1 MLNSPLDEVVPVFG
15 GYPEAPWE
23 GHREKLPP
31 SSHFFFSKMRN
42 DADIGADLLVKP
54 NDTDWQLPYERYP
67 FATCEM
73 GGGVQVGHHRR
84 PIIRPMD
91 VYALSLV
98 KLGCGNNLIG
108 YYMFHG
114 GTNGI
119 GRHSIYNVPWC
130 PVRDYDFQAPISQY
144 GEIRPSYR
152 LLILLNMFAA
162 DFGSVLAPMET
173 VEADHR
179 VQREDTENLRYALRT
194 DGNGGFVFVNHYQR
208 LDRLGEIRQAVI
220 DTGSVRFPP
229 INVVGEVC
237 FFLPFNLRMGKMLL
251 EYATAQ
257 PLCLVGDTTFFMEI
271 EGIEPVYKFA
281 ERQPISACAGLASAF
296 AEDSIKVV
304 TLTGKQ
310 ALGARKIDG
319 KLCLCET
326 EDLIASGG
334 NIAAASGNKTF
345 SYYVWETDGFTLKKL
360 GDNVTEDKP
369 QAKLVCIP
377 CEQPFSV
384 PEEYWKYLYADHYR
398 SIKWFK
404 LSVDSPNGFAEI
416 DETFDVGQ
424 VYVDGMLAADRF
436 YYGKPWRL
444 PANLLYGKECYL
456 AESQMEDDFYREF

>member
-1 MLNSPLDEVVPVFG
+1 MVYRFREYLPALPIC
-15 GYPEAPWE
+15 
-23 GHREKLPP
+23 GHLKR
-31 SSHFFFSKMRN
+31 
-42 DADIGADLLVKP
+42 
-54 NDTDWQLPYERYP
+54 
-67 FATCEM
+67 
-73 GGGVQVGHHRR
+73 
-84 PIIRPMD
+84 
-91 VYALSLV
+91 
-98 KLGCGNNLIG
+98 
-108 YYMFHG
+108 G
-114 GTNGI
+114 GTDSRGNRIEANSLCFTKAGLPWI
-119 GRHSIYNVPWC
+119 GVM
-130 PVRDYDFQAPISQY
+130 
-144 GEIRPSYR
+144 GEYHYCR
-152 LLILLNMFAA
+152 
-162 DFGSVLAPMET
+162 GEK
-173 VEADHR
+173 
-179 VQREDTENLRYALRT
+179 ENWQHEL
-194 DGNGGFVFVNHYQR
+194 QK
-208 LDRLGEIRQAVI
+208 I

-229 INVVGEVC
+229 INAVGEVC

-281 ERQPISACAGLASAF
+281 ERQPISVCAGLASAF

-310 ALGARKIDG
+310 ALGACKIDG

-384 PEEYWKYLYADHYR
+384 PEEYWKYLNADHYR

-416 DETFDVGQ
+416 DETFDVG
-424 VYVDGMLAADRF
+424 
-436 YYGKPWRL
+436 
-444 PANLLYGKECYL
+444 
-456 AESQMEDDFYREF
+456 